1 MGSDANIF
9 DANIAEVFERI
20 AARIPDRE
28 AVITPTR
35 RLTFAEI
42 DERANRLANAFV
54 DSGIRCHKER
64 AELEPWE
71 SGQDHVALYLHNGSE
86 YLEGMLAAWK
96 ARGVSLNVNYRY
108 VADELVSL
116 LTDADA
122 KAIVYH
128 ARFAPVIA
136 EIRPHLPA
144 LHTLIQ
150 VADDSG
156 ETLLEG
162 ALDYEDL
169 LAASSPTRPD
179 VERSPDD
186 LYMVYT
192 GGTTGLPKG
201 VLWRQADIW
210 TGAMGGA
217 DPRNGLE
224 FESYD
229 AAVENAA
236 EERVFPYLIA
246 APLMH
251 GGGQWLAWLGWMG
264 GDPVV
269 FGHVVDRLD
278 PADLLT
284 TIEREQCSF
293 MIVIGNAFGR
303 PILDEL
309 NRGIDAGTPYDF
321 SPLKV
326 LATGAAAMTTGVKEE
341 FLAHRPGLRIIDSM
355 GASESGTQGRNVST
369 DEGDVEAGVFEP
381 GPGTC
386 VITED
391 MTQEIEANP
400 DASGWLARSGRIPLG
415 YLGDPDKTART
426 FPTVDG
432 VRYSVPGDRAE
443 WLPDGRLKLLGRD
456 SVCINTG
463 GEKVFVEEVEAV
475 LHAHAA
481 VRDAVVVGRPSDRWG
496 SEVCAVISSS
506 SPVTSEELIEHCD
519 GHLARY
525 KLPRTVIAVPEVVRG
540 PNGKADYRW
549 AAQIAAAENQQETS

>member
-1 MGSDANIF
+1 MAFQANIS
-9 DANIAEVFERI
+9 EVFERI
-20 AARIPDRE
+20 AARIPERD

-42 DERANRLANAFV
+42 DERANRLANALIEA
-54 DSGIRCHKER
+54 GIRCHTER

-71 SGQDHVALYLHNGSE
+71 SGQDHVALYLHNGPE

-108 VADELVSL
+108 VAEELVSL
-116 LTDADA
+116 LLDADA
-122 KAIVYH
+122 QAIVYH
-128 ARFAPVIA
+128 ACFAPVIA
-136 EIRPHLPA
+136 EIRPRLPA
-144 LHTLIQ
+144 LATLVQ
-150 VADDSG
+150 VADESG
-156 ETLLEG
+156 NALLDG
-162 ALDYEDL
+162 AHDYEAL
-169 LAASSPTRPD
+169 LAGSSPEQPD
-179 VERSPDD
+179 LDRSPDD

-210 TGAMGGA
+210 IAAMGGA
-217 DPRNGLE
+217 DPRNGKE
-224 FESYD
+224 FDSYD
-229 AAVENAA
+229 AAVESAA
-236 EERVFPYLIA
+236 EDRVFPYLIA

-278 PADLLT
+278 PADILR
-284 TIEREQCSF
+284 TIERERCSF

-309 NRGIDAGTPYDF
+309 DRAAAAGTPYDF

-326 LATGAAAMTTGVKEE
+326 LATGAAAMTTGVKQE

-369 DEGDVEAGVFEP
+369 DDSDVEAGIFEP
-381 GPGTC
+381 SPGTGIISDDLTAP
-386 VITED
+386 VAPE
-391 MTQEIEANP
+391 P
-400 DASGWLARSGRIPLG
+400 GASGWLARTGRIPLG
-415 YLGDPDKTART
+415 YLGDAEKTRRT
-426 FPTVDG
+426 FPTVG
-432 VRYSVPGDRAE
+432 GTRYSVPGDRAE
-443 WLPDGRLKLLGRD
+443 WLADGRLKLLGRD

-475 LHAHAA
+475 LHAHPA
-481 VRDAVVVGRPSDRWG
+481 VRDAVVVGRPSERWG
-496 SEVCAVISSS
+496 NEVCAVVSTSA
-506 SPVTSEELIEHCD
+506 PVSRDELIEHCD

-549 AAQIAAAENQQETS
+549 AAEIAADEREQRDEP